1 MSDRLMVPVE
11 VYAIAECEGDR
22 GLVIWHEKEGE
33 RKFAMHFSPASLSLY
48 FTQLSLGT
56 DIAHGKLHDVYL
68 KHTGMHLIKVEFPR
82 TEDLRFVAIAHFKK
96 ADGNVV
102 TEELKCSDA
111 VSLGLYTN
119 VPFLMEDSVLSHATL
134 MSSNTIR
141 TFEENQAFNDSNAR
155 MSALDVPDDD
165 LTRH

>member
-1 MSDRLMVPVE
+1 MN
-11 VYAIAECEGDR
+11 
-22 GLVIWHEKEGE
+22 
-33 RKFAMHFSPASLSLY
+33 FSPAGLSLY

-82 TEDLRFVAIAHFKK
+82 TEDVRFVAIAHFRK
-96 ADGNVV
+96 ADENVV

-111 VSLGLYTN
+111 VALGLYTK

-134 MSSNTIR
+134 ISTNTIR
-141 TFEENQAFNDSNAR
+141 TFEKNQALKNPDAL
-155 MSALDVPDDD
+155 MSSLDVPDDD
-165 LTRH
+165 LTKH